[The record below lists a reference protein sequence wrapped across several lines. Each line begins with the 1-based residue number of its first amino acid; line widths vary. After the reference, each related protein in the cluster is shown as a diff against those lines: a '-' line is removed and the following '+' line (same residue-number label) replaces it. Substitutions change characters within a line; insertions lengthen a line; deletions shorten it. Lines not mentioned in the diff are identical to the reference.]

1 MEKLNSKWEEL
12 LKAIDNS
19 AININRV
26 EKVNSVTGE
35 EAYQYVKRA
44 LDILDS
50 YEKNYI
56 KNPSNIDPYY
66 CNIGKVTKEYYV
78 DVLRE
83 VLQWMDVSKSSGVTA
98 MHDIVS
104 ANIYRA
110 HTKDNFT
117 DRNAL
122 IEKLSSI
129 HGVIGQAIQGEFNE
143 FDLNVFFGATMEKNK
158 PETAKFTYE
167 NE

>member
-12 LKAIDNS
+12 LKAIDTS

-56 KNPSNIDPYY
+56 KNSSNIEPYY

-78 DVLRE
+78 DVLR
-83 VLQWMDVSKSSGVTA
+83 
-98 MHDIVS
+98 
-104 ANIYRA
+104 
-110 HTKDNFT
+110 
-117 DRNAL
+117 
-122 IEKLSSI
+122 
-129 HGVIGQAIQGEFNE
+129 
-143 FDLNVFFGATMEKNK
+143 
-158 PETAKFTYE
+158 
-167 NE
+167 